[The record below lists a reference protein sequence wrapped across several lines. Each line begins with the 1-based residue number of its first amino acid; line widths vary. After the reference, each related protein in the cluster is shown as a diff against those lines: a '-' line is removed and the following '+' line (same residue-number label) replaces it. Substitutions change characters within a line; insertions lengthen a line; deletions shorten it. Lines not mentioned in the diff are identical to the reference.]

1 MVVCDGECFKP
12 FSNKYLFFARKMCM
26 YLQQYNWEVQ
36 IENGV
41 IIQLWS
47 FWCVENYRIQL
58 QTET

>member
-26 YLQQYNWEVQ
+26 YLQQHNWEVQ

-47 FWCVENYRIQL
+47 F
-58 QTET
+58 